1 MNQKNITLNIGFV
14 LCILSL
20 LNACASIVKGKSED
34 IRIATPSNGM
44 KLTVYDIKN
53 NNFKLAVGESPL
65 NLNLRTGAGL
75 YSRAEYKVVAENA
88 KGESAETI
96 VSAKL
101 RLGWYLLGN
110 LAFFG
115 TDLLVGLLVIDPYTG
130 AMWGFEDPENTI
142 VNSPPETSSPT
153 SSGKDT
159 NSNTGFND
167 IVVLKNGDI
176 LDGVKTVVT
185 AKELVVTDSQGN
197 TTVYPKKDVLSVKKK
212 K

>member
-1 MNQKNITLNIGFV
+1 MNQKNITFNLGFV

-20 LNACASIVKGKSED
+20 LNACASIVKGKAED

-44 KLTVYDIKN
+44 KLTVYDLKN

-96 VSAKL
+96 VSTKL

-115 TDLLVGLLVIDPYTG
+115 ADLLVGLLVVDPYTG

-142 VNSPPETSSPT
+142 VNSPPETSSP
-153 SSGKDT
+153 SSSKDVNGK
-159 NSNTGFND
+159 SEFND

>member
-1 MNQKNITLNIGFV
+1 MNQKNITFNLGFV

-44 KLTVYDIKN
+44 KLTVYDLKN

-96 VSAKL
+96 VSTKL

-115 TDLLVGLLVIDPYTG
+115 ADLLVGLLVVDPYTG

-142 VNSPPETSSPT
+142 VNSPPETSSP
-153 SSGKDT
+153 SSSKDVNGK
-159 NSNTGFND
+159 SEFND